1 MKSPGCLG
9 GSIGCL
15 VLGLVLGALA
25 VWLLIPRLTQEGYTP
40 DRAAEKIEHKMEK
53 ISEYAEESA
62 RKVAEGADKI
72 GEIKSN
78 LMPEKPSKT
87 VPATPPE
94 PELVMP

>member
-15 VLGLVLGALA
+15 VLGLILGALA
-25 VWLLIPRLTQEGYTP
+25 VWLLIPRLTQQGYTP
-40 DRAAEKIEHKMEK
+40 DQAAEKIEHKMEK
-53 ISEYAEESA
+53 ISEYAEEGA

-78 LMPEKPSKT
+78 LIPEKTTKS
-87 VPATPPE
+87 VSAAPPE